1 MLSHFSFD
9 ASPHHTL
16 SQCSEKCVKV
26 LVALLCPTLCDPMD
40 CSLPG
45 SLVQW
50 ILQARAREWVV
61 PFSRGSSQPKD
72 QTHVSCGS
80 CIAGR
85 FFFLPLSHQGSPIC
99 KYKIKITLKF
109 FFLKS
114 WIIEIKSRM
123 MAVKGM
129 REKWGC
135 ERNERCCSGV
145 DTFSYEMSGL
155 RAPNVLPNAYSSH
168 SIICFKVA

>member
-1 MLSHFSFD
+1 MPHPTTPCPSAVKSVWKCWLLCCVQLFVTPWTVACQAPWSNGFSRQEHGSGLSP
-9 ASPHHTL
+9 SPGDL
-16 SQCSEKCVKV
+16 PNLRIKPMSP
-26 LVALLCPTLCDPMD
+26 VALA
-40 CSLPG
+40 
-45 SLVQW
+45 
-50 ILQARAREWVV
+50 LQA
-61 PFSRGSSQPKD
+61 D
-72 QTHVSCGS
+72 
-80 CIAGR
+80 

>member
-1 MLSHFSFD
+1 MWKIKNLNHPGNCVLYSVITSMAKESEKEWIHIYIYIIESICYTSETNTIVSQLCVLSHFSFD

-85 FFFLPLSHQGSPIC
+85 FFFFTPEPPGKPHMQI
-99 KYKIKITLKF
+99 
-109 FFLKS
+109 
-114 WIIEIKSRM
+114 
-123 MAVKGM
+123 
-129 REKWGC
+129 
-135 ERNERCCSGV
+135 
-145 DTFSYEMSGL
+145 
-155 RAPNVLPNAYSSH
+155 
-168 SIICFKVA
+168 